1 MNKLFVKFHQTYVF
15 GITIINIFS
24 CTFEM
29 QKFPHFCPLQK
40 LHEAL
45 IEEVHEHL
53 YWRWTREVLSL
64 RRQGS
69 GRDSSNA
76 LVRAGSDRASAT
88 TKADKARKNLLEM
101 MTSPG
106 KNR

>member
-1 MNKLFVKFHQTYVF
+1 MGNDSTY
-15 GITIINIFS
+15 ILLI
-24 CTFEM
+24 
-29 QKFPHFCPLQK
+29 CPLQK
-40 LHEAL
+40 LVEAL

-69 GRDSSNA
+69 GRDSSTT

-88 TKADKARKNLLEM
+88 TKAEKARKNLLAT
-101 MTSPG
+101 MTNAG
-106 KNR
+106 KTR

>member
-1 MNKLFVKFHQTYVF
+1 MWNDLRYISLK
-15 GITIINIFS
+15 
-24 CTFEM
+24 
-29 QKFPHFCPLQK
+29 CPLQK

-69 GRDSSNA
+69 GRDSSTT
-76 LVRAGSDRASAT
+76 LVRAGSDRVSAT

-106 KNR
+106 KTR